1 MDFYNFIAVDWS
13 GDKSKFQKGISVAQ
27 CSMGRHAPKIIRPKD
42 RYWSRSTLIKWL
54 LKEVTEKK
62 TLIGFD
68 FSFSYPFYDCF
79 SYFPGIKDSPISPYK
94 LWEKI
99 DNINKKLANF
109 YGGGIWSKEPYSN
122 YYNSP
127 NLKGTLYKS
136 RRRFTEIEAK
146 NKIHSPSPTF
156 NCVGPGAVGTGSL
169 AGMRVLNFLKN
180 KIHSPSPTFNCV
192 GPGAVGTGSLA
203 GMRVLNFL
211 KNKINIWPFND
222 IILQKKSVA
231 VEIFPTYYFRYARVK
246 PEKNIGY
253 ALDKI
258 NQALSHYGC
267 NSLPQDIIIGG
278 PDQDDADA
286 IVSAAAMRYFSN
298 NRNCWNVP
306 KVSKKEGWIFGV

>member
-1 MDFYNFIAVDWS
+1 MDFNNFIAVDWS

-42 RYWSRSTLIKWL
+42 QYWSRSTLIKWL

-169 AGMRVLNFLKN
+169 AGMRVLNF
-180 KIHSPSPTFNCV
+180 I
-192 GPGAVGTGSLA
+192 
-203 GMRVLNFL
+203 
-211 KNKINIWPFND
+211 KNKINIWPFNN

>member
-1 MDFYNFIAVDWS
+1 MDFNNFIAVDWS

-27 CSMGRHAPKIIRPKD
+27 CPMGRYPPKIIKPED
-42 RYWSRSTLIKWL
+42 RYWSRSSLIKWL

-68 FSFSYPFYDCF
+68 FSFAYPFYDCF

-94 LWEKI
+94 LWKKI
-99 DNINKKLANF
+99 DNINNKLANF
-109 YGGGIWSKEPYSN
+109 YGGGIWSEEPYKN

-169 AGMRVLNFLKN
+169 AGMRVLN
-180 KIHSPSPTFNCV
+180 V
-192 GPGAVGTGSLA
+192 
-203 GMRVLNFL
+203 L
-211 KNKINIWPFND
+211 KNKINIWPFNNS
-222 IILQKKSVA
+222 ILQKKSVA

-267 NSLPQDIIIGG
+267 NSLSKDIIIGG

>member
-1 MDFYNFIAVDWS
+1 M
-13 GDKSKFQKGISVAQ
+13 
-27 CSMGRHAPKIIRPKD
+27 
-42 RYWSRSTLIKWL
+42 
-54 LKEVTEKK
+54 
-62 TLIGFD
+62 
-68 FSFSYPFYDCF
+68 
-79 SYFPGIKDSPISPYK
+79 
-94 LWEKI
+94 WEKI
-99 DNINKKLANF
+99 DNINNKLANF

-180 KIHSPSPTFNCV
+180 KI
-192 GPGAVGTGSLA
+192 
-203 GMRVLNFL
+203 
-211 KNKINIWPFND
+211 NIWPFDN

-253 ALDKI
+253 AIDKI
-258 NQALSHYGC
+258 NQALSYYGC
-267 NSLPQDIIIGG
+267 NSLPKDIIIGG

>member
-1 MDFYNFIAVDWS
+1 MDFNNFIAVDWS
-13 GDKSKFQKGISVAQ
+13 GDKSKFQKGISVARCQ
-27 CSMGRHAPKIIRPKD
+27 VGKHAPKIIKPED
-42 RYWSRSTLIKWL
+42 RYWSRSSLIKWL

-68 FSFSYPFYDCF
+68 FSFAYPFYDCF

-94 LWEKI
+94 LWKKI
-99 DNINKKLANF
+99 DNINNKLANF
-109 YGGGIWSKEPYSN
+109 YGGGIWSEEPYSN

-180 KIHSPSPTFNCV
+180 E
-192 GPGAVGTGSLA
+192 
-203 GMRVLNFL
+203 
-211 KNKINIWPFND
+211 INIWPFNNN
-222 IILQKKSVA
+222 ILQKKSVV
-231 VEIFPTYYFRYARVK
+231 VEIFPTYYFRYAGIK

-253 ALDKI
+253 TMSKI
-258 NQALSHYGC
+258 NQALSHYDC
-267 NSLPQDIIIGG
+267 NSLPKDIIIGG

-306 KVSKKEGWIFGV
+306 KVSQKEGWIFGVY

>member
-1 MDFYNFIAVDWS
+1 MDFNNFIAVDWS
-13 GDKSKFQKGISVAQ
+13 GDKNKFQKGISVAQ
-27 CSMGRHAPKIIRPKD
+27 CQIGKHAPKIIKPKD
-42 RYWSRSTLIKWL
+42 KYWSRSTLIKWL
-54 LKEVTEKK
+54 LKQVTVEK

-94 LWEKI
+94 LWKKI
-99 DNINKKLANF
+99 DNINNKLANF
-109 YGGGIWSKEPYSN
+109 YGGGIWSEEPYSN

-146 NKIHSPSPTF
+146 NKTHSPSPTF

-180 KIHSPSPTFNCV
+180 E
-192 GPGAVGTGSLA
+192 
-203 GMRVLNFL
+203 
-211 KNKINIWPFND
+211 INIWPFNNN
-222 IILQKKSVA
+222 ILQKKSVV
-231 VEIFPTYYFRYARVK
+231 VEIFPTYYFRYAGIK

-253 ALDKI
+253 TMSKI
-258 NQALSHYGC
+258 NQALSHYDC
-267 NSLPQDIIIGG
+267 NSLPKDIIIGG

-306 KVSKKEGWIFGV
+306 KVSQKEGWIFGVY

>member
-79 SYFPGIKDSPISPYK
+79 SYFPGIKDSPISPYN

-136 RRRFTEIEAK
+136 RRRFTEIEA
-146 NKIHSPSPTF
+146 
-156 NCVGPGAVGTGSL
+156 
-169 AGMRVLNFLKN
+169 KN

-306 KVSKKEGWIFGV
+306 KVSKKEGWIFGVY

>member
-1 MDFYNFIAVDWS
+1 MDFDSIIAVDWS

-27 CSMGRHAPKIIRPKD
+27 CPMGRYAPKIIKPED
-42 RYWSRSTLIKWL
+42 RYWSRSSLIKWL

-99 DNINKKLANF
+99 DNINNKLANF

-180 KIHSPSPTFNCV
+180 KI
-192 GPGAVGTGSLA
+192 
-203 GMRVLNFL
+203 
-211 KNKINIWPFND
+211 NIWPFNNS
-222 IILQKKSVA
+222 ILQKKSVA
-231 VEIFPTYYFRYARVK
+231 VEIFPTYYFRYAHVK

-267 NSLPQDIIIGG
+267 NSLPKDITIGG

-306 KVSKKEGWIFGV
+306 KVSKKEGWIFGVY

>member
-1 MDFYNFIAVDWS
+1 MDFDNFIAIDWS

-27 CSMGRHAPKIIRPKD
+27 CPMGRYAPKIIKAED
-42 RYWSRSTLIKWL
+42 RYWSRSSLIKWL

-68 FSFSYPFYDCF
+68 FSFAYPFYDCF

-94 LWEKI
+94 LWKKI
-99 DNINKKLANF
+99 DNINNKLANF
-109 YGGGIWSKEPYSN
+109 YGGGIWSEEPYSN

-180 KIHSPSPTFNCV
+180 E
-192 GPGAVGTGSLA
+192 
-203 GMRVLNFL
+203 
-211 KNKINIWPFND
+211 INIWPFNNN
-222 IILQKKSVA
+222 ILQKKSVV
-231 VEIFPTYYFRYARVK
+231 VEIFPTYYFRYAGIK

-253 ALDKI
+253 TMSKI
-258 NQALSHYGC
+258 NQALSHYDC
-267 NSLPQDIIIGG
+267 NSLPKDIIIGG
-278 PDQDDADA
+278 PDQDDADS

-306 KVSKKEGWIFGV
+306 KVSQKEGWIFGVY

>member
-1 MDFYNFIAVDWS
+1 MDFDNFIAVDWS

-27 CSMGRHAPKIIRPKD
+27 CPMGRYPPKIIKPEDK
-42 RYWSRSTLIKWL
+42 YWSRCSLIKWL

-68 FSFSYPFYDCF
+68 FSFAYPFYDCF

-94 LWEKI
+94 LWKKI
-99 DNINKKLANF
+99 DNINNKLANF
-109 YGGGIWSKEPYSN
+109 YGGGIWSEEPYSN

-180 KIHSPSPTFNCV
+180 E
-192 GPGAVGTGSLA
+192 
-203 GMRVLNFL
+203 
-211 KNKINIWPFND
+211 INIWPFNNN
-222 IILQKKSVA
+222 ILQKKSVV
-231 VEIFPTYYFRYARVK
+231 VEIFPTYYFRYAGIK

-253 ALDKI
+253 TMSKI
-258 NQALSHYGC
+258 NQALSHYDC
-267 NSLPQDIIIGG
+267 NSLPKDIIIGG

-306 KVSKKEGWIFGV
+306 KVSQKEGWIFGVY

>member
-1 MDFYNFIAVDWS
+1 MDFNNFIAVDWS

-27 CSMGRHAPKIIRPKD
+27 CPMGRYAPKIIKAED
-42 RYWSRSTLIKWL
+42 RYWSRSSLIKWL

-68 FSFSYPFYDCF
+68 FSFAYPFYDCF

-94 LWEKI
+94 LWKKI
-99 DNINKKLANF
+99 DNINNKLANF
-109 YGGGIWSKEPYSN
+109 YGGGIWSEEPYSN

-180 KIHSPSPTFNCV
+180 E
-192 GPGAVGTGSLA
+192 
-203 GMRVLNFL
+203 
-211 KNKINIWPFND
+211 INIWPFNNN
-222 IILQKKSVA
+222 ILQKKSVV
-231 VEIFPTYYFRYARVK
+231 VEIFPTYYFRYAGIK

-253 ALDKI
+253 TMSKI
-258 NQALSHYGC
+258 NQALSHYDC
-267 NSLPQDIIIGG
+267 NSLPKDIIIGG

-298 NRNCWNVP
+298 NRNCWNVA
-306 KVSKKEGWIFGV
+306 KVSKKEGWIFGVY

>member
-1 MDFYNFIAVDWS
+1 MDFNNFIAVDWS
-13 GDKSKFQKGISVAQ
+13 GDKNKFQKGISVAQ
-27 CSMGRHAPKIIRPKD
+27 CQIGKHAPKIIKPKD
-42 RYWSRSTLIKWL
+42 KYWSRSTLIKWL

-136 RRRFTEIEAK
+136 RRRFTEIEA
-146 NKIHSPSPTF
+146 
-156 NCVGPGAVGTGSL
+156 
-169 AGMRVLNFLKN
+169 KN

-306 KVSKKEGWIFGV
+306 KVSKKEGWIFGVY

>member
-1 MDFYNFIAVDWS
+1 MDFNNFIAVDWS

-27 CSMGRHAPKIIRPKD
+27 CPMGRYAPKIIKPED
-42 RYWSRSTLIKWL
+42 RYWSRSSLIKWL

-68 FSFSYPFYDCF
+68 FSFAYPFYDCF

-94 LWEKI
+94 LWKKI
-99 DNINKKLANF
+99 DNINNKLANF
-109 YGGGIWSKEPYSN
+109 YGGGIWYKEPYSN

-180 KIHSPSPTFNCV
+180 E
-192 GPGAVGTGSLA
+192 
-203 GMRVLNFL
+203 
-211 KNKINIWPFND
+211 INIWPFNNN
-222 IILQKKSVA
+222 ILQKKSVV
-231 VEIFPTYYFRYARVK
+231 VEIFPTYYFRYAGIK

-253 ALDKI
+253 TMSKI
-258 NQALSHYGC
+258 NQALSHYDC
-267 NSLPQDIIIGG
+267 NSLPKDIIIGG

-306 KVSKKEGWIFGV
+306 KVSQKEGWIFGVY

>member
-1 MDFYNFIAVDWS
+1 MDFNNFIAVDWS

-27 CSMGRHAPKIIRPKD
+27 CPMGRYPPKIIKPKD
-42 RYWSRSTLIKWL
+42 RYWSRSSLIKWL
-54 LKEVTEKK
+54 LKEVSEKK

-99 DNINKKLANF
+99 DNINNKLANF

-146 NKIHSPSPTF
+146 KKIY
-156 NCVGPGAVGTGSL
+156 
-169 AGMRVLNFLKN
+169 
-180 KIHSPSPTFNCV
+180 SPSPTFNCV

-211 KNKINIWPFND
+211 KNKINIWPFNN
-222 IILQKKSVA
+222 IILQKKSVV

-267 NSLPQDIIIGG
+267 NSLPKDIIIGG

>member
-1 MDFYNFIAVDWS
+1 MDFDSIIAVDWS

-27 CSMGRHAPKIIRPKD
+27 CPMGRCPPKIIKPED
-42 RYWSRSTLIKWL
+42 RYWSRSSLIKWL

-68 FSFSYPFYDCF
+68 FSFAYPFYDCF

-94 LWEKI
+94 LWKKI
-99 DNINKKLANF
+99 DNINNKLANF
-109 YGGGIWSKEPYSN
+109 YGGGIWSKEPYLN

-127 NLKGTLYKS
+127 NSKGTLYKS

-180 KIHSPSPTFNCV
+180 KI
-192 GPGAVGTGSLA
+192 
-203 GMRVLNFL
+203 
-211 KNKINIWPFND
+211 NIWPFNNN
-222 IILQKKSVA
+222 ILQKKSVV
-231 VEIFPTYYFRYARVK
+231 VEIFPTYYFRYADIK

-253 ALDKI
+253 TMSKI
-258 NQALSHYGC
+258 NQALSHYDC
-267 NSLPQDIIIGG
+267 NSLPKDIIIGG

-306 KVSKKEGWIFGV
+306 KVSQKEGWIFGVY

>member
-1 MDFYNFIAVDWS
+1 MDFNNFIAVDWS

-27 CSMGRHAPKIIRPKD
+27 CPMGRYAPKIIKPED
-42 RYWSRSTLIKWL
+42 RYWSRSSLIKWL

-79 SYFPGIKDSPISPYK
+79 SYFPGIRDSPISPYK

-99 DNINKKLANF
+99 DNINTKLANF

-180 KIHSPSPTFNCV
+180 KI
-192 GPGAVGTGSLA
+192 
-203 GMRVLNFL
+203 
-211 KNKINIWPFND
+211 NIWPFNNNM
-222 IILQKKSVA
+222 LQKKSVV

-258 NQALSHYGC
+258 NHALSHYGC
-267 NSLPQDIIIGG
+267 NSLSKNIIIGG

-306 KVSKKEGWIFGV
+306 KVSKKEGWIFGVY

>member
-1 MDFYNFIAVDWS
+1 MDFNSFIAVDWS

-27 CSMGRHAPKIIRPKD
+27 CPMGTYPPKIIKPQD
-42 RYWSRSTLIKWL
+42 RFWSRSSLIKWL

-94 LWEKI
+94 LWKKI
-99 DNINKKLANF
+99 DNINNKLANF

-127 NLKGTLYKS
+127 NLKGKLYKS

-180 KIHSPSPTFNCV
+180 KI
-192 GPGAVGTGSLA
+192 
-203 GMRVLNFL
+203 
-211 KNKINIWPFND
+211 NIWPFNNS
-222 IILQKKSVA
+222 ILQKKSVA
-231 VEIFPTYYFRYARVK
+231 VEIFPTYYFRYAGVK

-258 NQALSHYGC
+258 NQALSYYRC
-267 NSLPQDIIIGG
+267 NSLPKDIIIGG

-306 KVSKKEGWIFGV
+306 KVSKKEGWIFGVY

>member
-1 MDFYNFIAVDWS
+1 MDFNNFIAVDWS
-13 GDKSKFQKGISVAQ
+13 GDKNKFQKGISVAQ
-27 CSMGRHAPKIIRPKD
+27 CQIGKHAPKIIKPKD
-42 RYWSRSTLIKWL
+42 KYWSRSTLIKWHL
-54 LKEVTEKK
+54 EEVTEKK
-62 TLIGFD
+62 SLIGFY
-68 FSFSYPFYDCF
+68 FSFSYSFYDCF
-79 SYFPGIKDSPISPYK
+79 SYLPGIKDSPLSPYK

-99 DNINKKLANF
+99 DNINNTLTNF
-109 YGGGIWSKEPYSN
+109 YGGGIWYKEPYSK

-136 RRRFTEIEAK
+136 RRRYTEIEA
-146 NKIHSPSPTF
+146 
-156 NCVGPGAVGTGSL
+156 
-169 AGMRVLNFLKN
+169 KN

-211 KNKINIWPFND
+211 KNKINIWPFNNS
-222 IILQKKSVA
+222 ILQKTSVA
-231 VEIFPTYYFRYARVK
+231 VEIFPTYYFRSARVK

>member
-1 MDFYNFIAVDWS
+1 MDFDNFIAVDWS

-27 CSMGRHAPKIIRPKD
+27 CPMGRYPPKIIKPEDK
-42 RYWSRSTLIKWL
+42 YWSRCSLIKWL

-94 LWEKI
+94 LWKKI
-99 DNINKKLANF
+99 DNINNKLANF
-109 YGGGIWSKEPYSN
+109 YGGGIWSEEPYSN

-180 KIHSPSPTFNCV
+180 KI
-192 GPGAVGTGSLA
+192 
-203 GMRVLNFL
+203 
-211 KNKINIWPFND
+211 NIWPFNN

-258 NQALSHYGC
+258 NQALNYYGC
-267 NSLPQDIIIGG
+267 NSLPKDIIIGG

-298 NRNCWNVP
+298 NRNCWNVA
-306 KVSKKEGWIFGV
+306 KVSKKEGWIFGVY

>member
-1 MDFYNFIAVDWS
+1 MDFNNFIAVDWS

-27 CSMGRHAPKIIRPKD
+27 CPMGRYAPKIIKPED
-42 RYWSRSTLIKWL
+42 RYWSRSSLIKWL

-68 FSFSYPFYDCF
+68 FSFAYPFYDCF

-94 LWEKI
+94 LWKKI
-99 DNINKKLANF
+99 DNINNKLANF
-109 YGGGIWSKEPYSN
+109 YGGGIWSEEPYSN

-136 RRRFTEIEAK
+136 RRRFTEIKAK

-180 KIHSPSPTFNCV
+180 E
-192 GPGAVGTGSLA
+192 
-203 GMRVLNFL
+203 
-211 KNKINIWPFND
+211 INIWPFNNN
-222 IILQKKSVA
+222 ILQKKSVV
-231 VEIFPTYYFRYARVK
+231 VEIFPTYYFRYAGIK

-253 ALDKI
+253 TMSKI
-258 NQALSHYGC
+258 NQALSHYDC
-267 NSLPQDIIIGG
+267 NSLPKDIIIGG
-278 PDQDDADA
+278 PDQDDADS

-306 KVSKKEGWIFGV
+306 KVSQKEGWIFGVY

>member
-1 MDFYNFIAVDWS
+1 MDFNNFIAVDWS
-13 GDKSKFQKGISVAQ
+13 GDKSKFQKGISVARCQ
-27 CSMGRHAPKIIRPKD
+27 VGKHTPKIIKPED
-42 RYWSRSTLIKWL
+42 RYWSRSSLIKWL

-68 FSFSYPFYDCF
+68 FSFAYPFYDCF

-94 LWEKI
+94 LWKKI
-99 DNINKKLANF
+99 DNINNKLANF
-109 YGGGIWSKEPYSN
+109 YGGGIWSEEPYSN

-180 KIHSPSPTFNCV
+180 E
-192 GPGAVGTGSLA
+192 
-203 GMRVLNFL
+203 
-211 KNKINIWPFND
+211 INIWPFNNN
-222 IILQKKSVA
+222 ILQKKSVV
-231 VEIFPTYYFRYARVK
+231 VEIFPTYYFRYAGIK

-253 ALDKI
+253 TMSKI
-258 NQALSHYGC
+258 NKALSHYDC
-267 NSLPQDIIIGG
+267 NSLPKDIIIGG

-306 KVSKKEGWIFGV
+306 KVSQKEGWIFGVY

>member
-1 MDFYNFIAVDWS
+1 MDFNNFIAVDWS

-27 CSMGRHAPKIIRPKD
+27 CPMGRYAPKIIKPED
-42 RYWSRSTLIKWL
+42 RYWSRSSLIKWL
-54 LKEVTEKK
+54 LKVVTDQK

-68 FSFSYPFYDCF
+68 FSFAYPFYDCF

-94 LWEKI
+94 LWKKI
-99 DNINKKLANF
+99 DNINNKLANF
-109 YGGGIWSKEPYSN
+109 YGGGIWSEDPYSN

-180 KIHSPSPTFNCV
+180 E
-192 GPGAVGTGSLA
+192 
-203 GMRVLNFL
+203 
-211 KNKINIWPFND
+211 INIWPFNNN
-222 IILQKKSVA
+222 ILQKKSVV
-231 VEIFPTYYFRYARVK
+231 VEIFPTYYFRYAGIK

-253 ALDKI
+253 TMSKI
-258 NQALSHYGC
+258 NQALSHYDC
-267 NSLPQDIIIGG
+267 NSLPKDIIIGG

-306 KVSKKEGWIFGV
+306 KVSQKEGWIFGVY

>member
-1 MDFYNFIAVDWS
+1 MDFDSIIAVDWS

-27 CSMGRHAPKIIRPKD
+27 CPMGRYAPKIIKPED
-42 RYWSRSTLIKWL
+42 RYWSRSSLIKWL
-54 LKEVTEKK
+54 LKEITEKK

-94 LWEKI
+94 LWERI
-99 DNINKKLANF
+99 DNINNKLSNF
-109 YGGGIWSKEPYSN
+109 YGGGIWYKEPYSN

-180 KIHSPSPTFNCV
+180 E
-192 GPGAVGTGSLA
+192 
-203 GMRVLNFL
+203 
-211 KNKINIWPFND
+211 INIWPFNNN
-222 IILQKKSVA
+222 ILQKKSVV
-231 VEIFPTYYFRYARVK
+231 VEIFPTYYFRYAGIK

-253 ALDKI
+253 TMSKI
-258 NQALSHYGC
+258 NQALSHYDC
-267 NSLPQDIIIGG
+267 NSLPKDIIIGG

-306 KVSKKEGWIFGV
+306 KVSQKEGWIFGVY

>member
-1 MDFYNFIAVDWS
+1 MDFDNIIAVDWS

-27 CSMGRHAPKIIRPKD
+27 CPMGRYPPKIIKPEDK
-42 RYWSRSTLIKWL
+42 YWSRSSLIKWL

-99 DNINKKLANF
+99 DNINNKLANF
-109 YGGGIWSKEPYSN
+109 YGGEIWSKEPYSN

-180 KIHSPSPTFNCV
+180 KI
-192 GPGAVGTGSLA
+192 
-203 GMRVLNFL
+203 
-211 KNKINIWPFND
+211 NIWPFNN

-258 NQALSHYGC
+258 NQALSHYGS

-306 KVSKKEGWIFGV
+306 KVSKKEGWIFGVY

>member
-1 MDFYNFIAVDWS
+1 MDFNNFIAVDWS

-27 CSMGRHAPKIIRPKD
+27 CPMGRYAPKIIKPED
-42 RYWSRSTLIKWL
+42 RYWSRSSLIKWL

-68 FSFSYPFYDCF
+68 FSFAYPFYDCF

-94 LWEKI
+94 LWKKI
-99 DNINKKLANF
+99 DNINNKLANF
-109 YGGGIWSKEPYSN
+109 YGGGIWSEEPYSN

-180 KIHSPSPTFNCV
+180 KI
-192 GPGAVGTGSLA
+192 
-203 GMRVLNFL
+203 
-211 KNKINIWPFND
+211 NIWPFNNN
-222 IILQKKSVA
+222 ILQKKSVV
-231 VEIFPTYYFRYARVK
+231 VEIFPTYYFRYAGIK

-253 ALDKI
+253 TMSKI
-258 NQALSHYGC
+258 NQALSHYDC
-267 NSLPQDIIIGG
+267 NSLPKDIIIGG

-298 NRNCWNVP
+298 NRNCWNVA
-306 KVSKKEGWIFGV
+306 KVSKKEGWIFGVY

>member
-1 MDFYNFIAVDWS
+1 MDFDNFIAVDWS

-27 CSMGRHAPKIIRPKD
+27 CPMGRYPPKIIKPED
-42 RYWSRSTLIKWL
+42 RYWSRCSLIKWL

-68 FSFSYPFYDCF
+68 FSFSYPFYDRF

-180 KIHSPSPTFNCV
+180 KI
-192 GPGAVGTGSLA
+192 
-203 GMRVLNFL
+203 
-211 KNKINIWPFND
+211 NIWPFDN

-267 NSLPQDIIIGG
+267 NSLPKDIIIGG

>member
-1 MDFYNFIAVDWS
+1 MDFNNFIAVDWS

-27 CSMGRHAPKIIRPKD
+27 CPMGRYAPKIIKPED
-42 RYWSRSTLIKWL
+42 RYWSRFSLIKWL

-68 FSFSYPFYDCF
+68 FSFAYPFYDCF

-94 LWEKI
+94 LWKKI
-99 DNINKKLANF
+99 DNINNKLANF
-109 YGGGIWSKEPYSN
+109 YGGGIWSEEPYSN

-180 KIHSPSPTFNCV
+180 E
-192 GPGAVGTGSLA
+192 
-203 GMRVLNFL
+203 
-211 KNKINIWPFND
+211 INIWPFNNN
-222 IILQKKSVA
+222 ILQKKSVV
-231 VEIFPTYYFRYARVK
+231 VEIFPTYYFRYAGIK

-253 ALDKI
+253 TMSKI
-258 NQALSHYGC
+258 NQALSHYDC
-267 NSLPQDIIIGG
+267 NSLPKDIIIGG

-306 KVSKKEGWIFGV
+306 KVSQKEGWIFGVY

>member
-1 MDFYNFIAVDWS
+1 
-13 GDKSKFQKGISVAQ
+13 
-27 CSMGRHAPKIIRPKD
+27 
-42 RYWSRSTLIKWL
+42 
-54 LKEVTEKK
+54 
-62 TLIGFD
+62 
-68 FSFSYPFYDCF
+68 
-79 SYFPGIKDSPISPYK
+79 

-99 DNINKKLANF
+99 DNINNKLANF

-127 NLKGTLYKS
+127 ISKGTLYKS

-169 AGMRVLNFLKN
+169 AGMRVLN
-180 KIHSPSPTFNCV
+180 V
-192 GPGAVGTGSLA
+192 
-203 GMRVLNFL
+203 L
-211 KNKINIWPFND
+211 KNKINIWPFNNS
-222 IILQKKSVA
+222 ILQKKSVA

-267 NSLPQDIIIGG
+267 NSLSKDIIIGG

-306 KVSKKEGWIFGV
+306 KVSKKEGWIFGVY

>member
-1 MDFYNFIAVDWS
+1 MDFNNFIAVDWS

-27 CSMGRHAPKIIRPKD
+27 CSMGRHAPKIIKPKD

-79 SYFPGIKDSPISPYK
+79 SYFPGIKDSPTSPYK

-180 KIHSPSPTFNCV
+180 KI
-192 GPGAVGTGSLA
+192 
-203 GMRVLNFL
+203 
-211 KNKINIWPFND
+211 NIWPFNNSV
-222 IILQKKSVA
+222 LQKKSVA

-258 NQALSHYGC
+258 NQALNHYGC
-267 NSLPQDIIIGG
+267 NSLPKDIIIGG

-306 KVSKKEGWIFGV
+306 KVSKKEGWIFGVY

>member
-1 MDFYNFIAVDWS
+1 M
-13 GDKSKFQKGISVAQ
+13 
-27 CSMGRHAPKIIRPKD
+27 
-42 RYWSRSTLIKWL
+42 
-54 LKEVTEKK
+54 
-62 TLIGFD
+62 
-68 FSFSYPFYDCF
+68 
-79 SYFPGIKDSPISPYK
+79 
-94 LWEKI
+94 WEKI
-99 DNINKKLANF
+99 DNINNKSANF

-180 KIHSPSPTFNCV
+180 KI
-192 GPGAVGTGSLA
+192 
-203 GMRVLNFL
+203 
-211 KNKINIWPFND
+211 NIWPFNNNV
-222 IILQKKSVA
+222 LQKKSVA

-267 NSLPQDIIIGG
+267 NSLPKDIIIGG

-306 KVSKKEGWIFGV
+306 KVSKKEGWIFGVY

>member
-1 MDFYNFIAVDWS
+1 MDFNNFIAVDWS

-27 CSMGRHAPKIIRPKD
+27 CPMGRYAPKIIKAED
-42 RYWSRSTLIKWL
+42 RYWSRSSLIKWL

-68 FSFSYPFYDCF
+68 FSFAYPFYDCF

-94 LWEKI
+94 LSKKI
-99 DNINKKLANF
+99 DNINNKLANF
-109 YGGGIWSKEPYSN
+109 YGGGIWSEEPYSN

-180 KIHSPSPTFNCV
+180 E
-192 GPGAVGTGSLA
+192 
-203 GMRVLNFL
+203 
-211 KNKINIWPFND
+211 INIWPFNNN
-222 IILQKKSVA
+222 ILQKKSVV
-231 VEIFPTYYFRYARVK
+231 VEIFPTYYFRYAGIK

-253 ALDKI
+253 TMSKI
-258 NQALSHYGC
+258 NQALSHYDC
-267 NSLPQDIIIGG
+267 NSLPKDIIIGG
-278 PDQDDADA
+278 PDQDDADS

-306 KVSKKEGWIFGV
+306 KVSQKEGWIFGVY

>member
-1 MDFYNFIAVDWS
+1 MDFNNFIAVDWS

-27 CSMGRHAPKIIRPKD
+27 CQTGRYSPKIIKPED
-42 RYWSRSTLIKWL
+42 RYWLRSSLIKWL

-99 DNINKKLANF
+99 DNINNKLANF

-127 NLKGTLYKS
+127 NPKGRLYKS

-180 KIHSPSPTFNCV
+180 KI
-192 GPGAVGTGSLA
+192 
-203 GMRVLNFL
+203 
-211 KNKINIWPFND
+211 NIWPFNNS
-222 IILQKKSVA
+222 ILQKKSVV

>member
-1 MDFYNFIAVDWS
+1 MDFNNFIAVDWS
-13 GDKSKFQKGISVAQ
+13 GDKNKFQKGISVAH
-27 CSMGRHAPKIIRPKD
+27 CPMGRYAPKIIKPED
-42 RYWSRSTLIKWL
+42 RYWSRSSLIKWL

-68 FSFSYPFYDCF
+68 FSFSYPFYDYF

-94 LWEKI
+94 LWKKI
-99 DNINKKLANF
+99 DNINNKLANF
-109 YGGGIWSKEPYSN
+109 YGGGIWSEEPYSN

-180 KIHSPSPTFNCV
+180 E
-192 GPGAVGTGSLA
+192 
-203 GMRVLNFL
+203 
-211 KNKINIWPFND
+211 INIWPFNNN
-222 IILQKKSVA
+222 ILQKKSVV
-231 VEIFPTYYFRYARVK
+231 VEIFPTYYFRYAGIK

-253 ALDKI
+253 TMSKI
-258 NQALSHYGC
+258 NQALSHYDC
-267 NSLPQDIIIGG
+267 NSLPKDIIIGG

-306 KVSKKEGWIFGV
+306 KVSQKEGWIFGVY

>member
-1 MDFYNFIAVDWS
+1 MDFNNFIAVDWS

-27 CSMGRHAPKIIRPKD
+27 CPMGRYAPKIIKPED
-42 RYWSRSTLIKWL
+42 RYWSRSSLIKWL

-68 FSFSYPFYDCF
+68 FSFAYPFYDCF

-94 LWEKI
+94 LWKKI
-99 DNINKKLANF
+99 DNINNKLANF
-109 YGGGIWSKEPYSN
+109 YGGGIWSEEPYSN

-136 RRRFTEIEAK
+136 RRRFTEIKA
-146 NKIHSPSPTF
+146 
-156 NCVGPGAVGTGSL
+156 
-169 AGMRVLNFLKN
+169 KN

-211 KNKINIWPFND
+211 KNKINIWPFNNSV
-222 IILQKKSVA
+222 LEKKSVA
-231 VEIFPTYYFRYARVK
+231 VEIFPSYYFRYASVK
-246 PEKNIGY
+246 PEKNMGY

-267 NSLPQDIIIGG
+267 NSLPKDTIIGG

-306 KVSKKEGWIFGV
+306 KVSKKEGWIFGVY